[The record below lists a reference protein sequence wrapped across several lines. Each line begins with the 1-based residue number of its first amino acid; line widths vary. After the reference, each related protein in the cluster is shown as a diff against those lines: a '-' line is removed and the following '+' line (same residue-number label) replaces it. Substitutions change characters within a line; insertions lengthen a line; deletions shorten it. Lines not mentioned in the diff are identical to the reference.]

1 MNVITNRQ
9 LSPLL
14 SLSCRA
20 TGIIMIL
27 ASLVNMV
34 VGPWPYDFQDREWLL
49 SSFTS
54 PVVEQGII
62 ALVGIVLLVGSCWL
76 DSLMGDSQPQSAA
89 QSRASLWTVATS
101 VISVFFSF
109 FFLLMLFLHM
119 WNLFPWRSEQIAGI
133 AEEAAQIESQ
143 LQEQVDQQTSLIRTY
158 WEDTALRQS
167 AIEQGQLSNEEIAF
181 LEGLDENPDGFSAI
195 EEGLQSRLSET
206 QVNLSLQRQEQ
217 QNSIAQ
223 RVLRSALRTGSD
235 SLLLTLGF
243 GAIGWTGMRLYL
255 SSSKSR

>member
-1 MNVITNRQ
+1 MNAITNRQ

-14 SLSCRA
+14 SLACRS
-20 TGIIMIL
+20 TGMIMVL
-27 ASLVNMV
+27 ASLVNMGI
-34 VGPWPYDFQDREWLL
+34 GPWPYNFQDREWLL

-62 ALVGIVLLVGSCWL
+62 ALVGVVLIVGSCWL
-76 DSLMGDSQPQSAA
+76 DSLMGDTQAPSSAQTSAA
-89 QSRASLWTVATS
+89 LWTLIVS
-101 VISVFFSF
+101 VISVCFSF

-133 AEEAAQIESQ
+133 AEETAKLETQLQDQIE
-143 LQEQVDQQTSLIRTY
+143 QQTNLIRTY

-181 LEGLDENPDGFSAI
+181 LEGLDNNPDGFNVI

-206 QVNLSLQRQEQ
+206 QVNLNLQRQEQ
-217 QNSIAQ
+217 QNDVAQ

-255 SSSKSR
+255 KGGKR